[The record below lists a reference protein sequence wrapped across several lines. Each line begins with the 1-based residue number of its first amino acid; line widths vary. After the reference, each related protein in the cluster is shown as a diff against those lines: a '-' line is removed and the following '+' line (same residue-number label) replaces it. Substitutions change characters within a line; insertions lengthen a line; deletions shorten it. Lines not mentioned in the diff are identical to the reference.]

1 MDKHRLGGMAFA
13 GVVIAAVLAH
23 QTIAGQFGKP
33 VNQLL
38 LESENRSVHIKDA
51 AESEGA
57 AENVKTAFAD
67 TNTASSG
74 NKIEPSEDG
83 QVLFRVLPNFAPAS
97 QPAVSMADVAVER
110 ALLNKR
116 RFKFDFQA
124 LLQPE
129 GYVRMQWQDLS
140 RGINLAAEKTAEDS
154 FIVMI
159 DPGHGGIDPG
169 TKGHN
174 GLLEKDLT
182 LDIARRI
189 RLFLSEFDHIDVQLT
204 RNHDYGLSR
213 QERVDAIK
221 QTAADLV
228 ISLHFNHL
236 PQSKINLVETF
247 YAGPQ
252 NIRSSQNARQ
262 DAHHDL
268 SQPQLTRTARAAA
281 ADLNFTEGSA
291 RLAKTLQQHV
301 YSEVNFG
308 DDDAKNGGVKQETLF
323 VLTRSFT
330 PGVLME
336 ISCLS
341 HAAEADRLMSDDY
354 RNRLAA
360 ALVDGIRSYHDSLQR
375 EPLKKRADIEL

>member
-1 MDKHRLGGMAFA
+1 MKPTEDRQP
-13 GVVIAAVLAH
+13 VLE
-23 QTIAGQFGKP
+23 QW
-33 VNQLL
+33 
-38 LESENRSVHIKDA
+38 
-51 AESEGA
+51 
-57 AENVKTAFAD
+57 
-67 TNTASSG
+67 
-74 NKIEPSEDG
+74 
-83 QVLFRVLPNFAPAS
+83 
-97 QPAVSMADVAVER
+97 
-110 ALLNKR
+110 
-116 RFKFDFQA
+116 FDFQA

-129 GYVRMQWQDLS
+129 GYVRLQWQDL
-140 RGINLAAEKTAEDS
+140 GHDIDLAATKSADNS

-182 LDIARRI
+182 LDIAQRV
-189 RLFLSEFDHIDVQLT
+189 RLFLSEIDHIDVQLT

-213 QERVDAIK
+213 QERVDTIK

-236 PQSKINLVETF
+236 PQSKINLVESF
-247 YAGPQ
+247 YAGPE
-252 NIRSSQNARQ
+252 NIENSQHARH
-262 DAHHDL
+262 DAHHDHTQ
-268 SQPQLTRTARAAA
+268 SPPQLTHAAHA
-281 ADLNFTEGSA
+281 AGADLNFTEGSE
-291 RLAKTLQQHV
+291 RLARTLQQHV

-308 DDDAKNGGVKQETLF
+308 DDDAQNGGVKQETLF

-360 ALVDGIRSYHDSLQR
+360 ALVDGIRSYYESLER
-375 EPLKKRADIEL
+375 EPLKKRTDIKL